1 MQNELLCIGK
11 MAEMNHLTVAT
22 LRLYDELGLLH
33 PRRRDPDSGYCYYDM
48 AQNARLDMIAYM
60 KELGMSLSEIADVL
74 KKEDITLIETIL
86 IRKNEQLH
94 RQMREL
100 KSRHNAVERAIASV
114 ERYRKSPAKGT
125 IALEY
130 IDRRYLWGLPCRSNF
145 YDADIY
151 TYEQELMYL
160 RQALMER
167 GFSHIHSY
175 ATGTS
180 ITKEDFLA
188 ERFAAKDVFIFL
200 DYRDVEHFR
209 DAAVLDSG
217 MYACIY
223 LDRYDDEIRYANRLR
238 EVCRNNNWQISGDY
252 ICEVLTE
259 FNVFDSDRRNMFLR
273 LQVPVTFSQ
282 ELL

>member
-1 MQNELLCIGK
+1 MQNELLSIGK
-11 MAEMNHLTVAT
+11 MAEINNLTVAT

-33 PRRRDPDSGYCYYDM
+33 PRRKDPQSGYRYYDM

-60 KELGMSLSEIADVL
+60 KELGMSLAEIADIL

-94 RQMREL
+94 SQMREL
-100 KSRHNAVERAIASV
+100 KALHNAVERAIASV
-114 ERYRKSPAKGT
+114 ERYRKSPVKGT

-130 IDRRYLWGLPCRSNF
+130 IDRRYLWGLPCRDNF
-145 YDADIY
+145 Y
-151 TYEQELMYL
+151 ERELMYL
-160 RQALMER
+160 RQALMNR

-180 ITKEDFLA
+180 ITRENFL
-188 ERFAAKDVFIFL
+188 EGRFEAKDVFIFL
-200 DYRDVEHFR
+200 DYRDVQNFR
-209 DAAVLDSG
+209 DATVLDSG

-223 LDRYDDEIRYANRLR
+223 LDSYDDEVRYADRLL
-238 EVCRNNNWQISGDY
+238 EACHACGWHVSGDY

-259 FNVFDSDRRNMFLR
+259 FNVFDSNRRNMFLR
-273 LQVPVTFSQ
+273 LQVPVTFG
-282 ELL
+282 EE

>member
-1 MQNELLCIGK
+1 
-11 MAEMNHLTVAT
+11 MAEINNLTVAT

-33 PRRRDPDSGYCYYDM
+33 PRRKDPQSGYRYYDM

-60 KELGMSLSEIADVL
+60 KELGMSLAEIADIL

-94 RQMREL
+94 SQMREL
-100 KSRHNAVERAIASV
+100 KARHNAVERAIASV
-114 ERYRKSPAKGT
+114 ERYRKSPVKGT

-130 IDRRYLWGLPCRSNF
+130 IDRRYLWGLPCRDNF
-145 YDADIY
+145 YDTDIY
-151 TYEQELMYL
+151 AYERELMYL
-160 RQALMER
+160 RQALMNR

-180 ITKEDFLA
+180 ITRENFLA
-188 ERFAAKDVFIFL
+188 GRFEAKDVFIFL
-200 DYRDVEHFR
+200 DFRDVQNFR
-209 DAAVLDSG
+209 DATVLDSG

-223 LDRYDDEIRYANRLR
+223 LDSYDDEVRYADRLLEACHAGGWR
-238 EVCRNNNWQISGDY
+238 VSGDY

-259 FNVFDSDRRNMFLR
+259 FNVFDSNRRNMFLR
-273 LQVPVTFSQ
+273 LQVPVTFG
-282 ELL
+282 ET